1 MSWRDA
7 ISWHE
12 EGHEFSSS
20 KYIFTQTKST
30 TQNFDM
36 KNFII
41 TIFLI
46 FAIGKAGGKGNSS
59 ELSEGIMHY
68 FHSYALFSHKNQ
80 HDNYHFGEVFE
91 ESHEPNLQTSEKES
105 AFPCFRVHSLVAQ
118 QQNRFEVLCCY
129 SIALWRK
136 AKIYRRYEAL
146 ILRLGNLASCYNPN
160 REV

>member
-12 EGHEFSSS
+12 EGQFSSS

-68 FHSYALFSHKNQ
+68 FHSYALFSHKKLTWQLSLRRGVWRITRTKFANIRKGIGFSCSFVSRTAAKQ
-80 HDNYHFGEVFE
+80 VW
-91 ESHEPNLQTSEKES
+91 SSLLLQYS
-105 AFPCFRVHSLVAQ
+105 AVTKSKDISKIWSVDFKTRKFSL
-118 QQNRFEVLCCY
+118 L
-129 SIALWRK
+129 L
-136 AKIYRRYEAL
+136 
-146 ILRLGNLASCYNPN
+146 
-160 REV
+160 

>member
-1 MSWRDA
+1 MSWHDA

-12 EGHEFSSS
+12 EGQFSSS

-68 FHSYALFSHKNQ
+68 FHSYALFSHKKLTWQLSLRGGVWRITRTKFANIRKGIG
-80 HDNYHFGEVFE
+80 FSVF
-91 ESHEPNLQTSEKES
+91 SCSFVSRTAAKQVWSSLLLQYS
-105 AFPCFRVHSLVAQ
+105 AVTKSKDISKIWSVDFKTRKFSL
-118 QQNRFEVLCCY
+118 L
-129 SIALWRK
+129 L
-136 AKIYRRYEAL
+136 
-146 ILRLGNLASCYNPN
+146 
-160 REV
+160 